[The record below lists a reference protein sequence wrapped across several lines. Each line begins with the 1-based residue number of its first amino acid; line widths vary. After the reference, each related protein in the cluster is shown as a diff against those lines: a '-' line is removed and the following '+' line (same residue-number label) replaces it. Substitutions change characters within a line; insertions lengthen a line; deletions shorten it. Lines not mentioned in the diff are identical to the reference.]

1 MGFADSGAHLESIA
15 QYNFPLRLLKY
26 VRDADEAGLPF
37 MSVAEGVNAVT
48 ADLADWFGLRAG
60 HLRVGARADVVI
72 VNPEGLTDELDEV
85 SWAPLEGT
93 SLNRLVKRNDEAV
106 TATIINGRVA
116 YDRVQGF
123 DERLG
128 HERDFGQFLPGTE
141 VQARPSRVESGLQ
154 TA

>member
-1 MGFADSGAHLESIA
+1 
-15 QYNFPLRLLKY
+15 
-26 VRDADEAGLPF
+26 

-48 ADLADWFGLRAG
+48 ADLADWFGLQAG
-60 HLRVGARADVVI
+60 SLRQGSRADVVI

-93 SLNRLVKRNDEAV
+93 SLNRLVKRNDDAV

-123 DERLG
+123 DESLG
-128 HERDFGQFLPGTE
+128 RDRDFGQFLPGMD
-141 VQARPSRVESGLQ
+141 VQTRARSAEPGLQ